1 MGVPVPA
8 LMFWIG
14 CLFGTFITLVSV
26 IIIIIA
32 AVLYVCWTRKK
43 YQKQSKSDPEDEDW
57 ENNFTKVD
65 LDKQPLL
72 DHH

>member
-1 MGVPVPA
+1 MEVPVPVPV
-8 LMFWIG
+8 FWIG

-32 AVLYVCWTRKK
+32 AVLYVCLTKKK
-43 YQKQSKSDPEDEDW
+43 YQIKQSKSDPEDEDW
-57 ENNFTKVD
+57 ESKVD

-72 DHH
+72 DQPFT